1 MYFCL
6 ADDKSVYGWYFMM
19 QHRLYRYIAL
29 LSWISVLFVLSSC
42 GAKRKIIYGR
52 PPAHGTSPVATD
64 SPYGRP
70 IPTDASDA
78 RHKPLSGSKME
89 DYASI
94 LGVSV
99 RDIHN
104 KPLYSFIDKWM
115 GSPHRLGGTKPSGID
130 CSGFVGILYREVY
143 GKDLPRTSRDM
154 GDQIKR
160 KYERQLREGDLVF
173 FSFGGKNIDHVGVY
187 LHNNKFVH
195 VSTSKGVII
204 SDIRDTWY
212 YKYFVR
218 AGTPKI

>member
-1 MYFCL
+1 MAVFLL
-6 ADDKSVYGWYFMM
+6 A
-19 QHRLYRYIAL
+19 
-29 LSWISVLFVLSSC
+29 SC
-42 GAKRKIIYGR
+42 GAKRKVLYGNR
-52 PPAHGTSPVATD
+52 PHHGTSNT
-64 SPYGRP
+64 SKS

-78 RHKPLSGSKME
+78 RDKSLSGSGI
-89 DYASI
+89 DNYAAI

-99 RDIHN
+99 RDLNN
-104 KPLYSFIDKWM
+104 KSLYSFIDKWL

-143 GKDLPRTSRDM
+143 GRDLPRTSRDM
-154 GDQIKR
+154 GDQVKR

-173 FSFGGKNIDHVGVY
+173 FSFGGRNIDHVGVY

-195 VSTSKGVII
+195 VSTRRGVII
-204 SDIRDTWY
+204 SDIKDSWY